1 MHFDLFKLRQSNQSI
16 KKLTIFFIKP
26 MVLSNFKLHL
36 TNARSST
43 SSGFNL
49 TLLGVTTLPATE
61 KTRSDLDE
69 ATGTGKTGT
78 VLARTGNW
86 DSWIVML
93 PPFQL
98 VHGARQATVGKASF
112 FTPKGTSDFF
122 SSSSFTMPR
131 TPSCGML
138 EGGFSRLWGS
148 LGKPWWPGLNMRW
161 KIFISKWWFAG
172 VTIGWVVFAQKTLC
186 NGTIKIVF

>member
-1 MHFDLFKLRQSNQSI
+1 MMHFDLFKLRQSNQSI

-49 TLLGVTTLPATE
+49 TLLGVTTLPAME

-122 SSSSFTMPR
+122 SSSSFTM
-131 TPSCGML
+131 SNVSQGF
-138 EGGFSRLWGS
+138 GGALANLRLW
-148 LGKPWWPGLNMRW
+148 
-161 KIFISKWWFAG
+161 FVG
-172 VTIGWVVFAQKTLC
+172 VTFGWVVLAQKTVDYISIPSQHHLNNKTFTFKLC
-186 NGTIKIVF
+186 HFYLILT